1 MKKTL
6 LAAAVVGAFSA
17 TAAHAQSSVTLY
29 GLIDAG
35 IAYTSNSTTTAGAS
49 GSKNF
54 RATSGLVNG
63 SRWGL
68 KGSEDL
74 GGGNKAI
81 FVLENGFSINNGQSG
96 QNGRMFGRQAFVGL
110 QNDKFGAVTIGRQY
124 DSLVDYLAPLTLNGS
139 SFGGTI
145 ASHPYDNDNTNNS
158 FRVNNSV
165 KYSSANYNGLTF
177 GGLYGFSNKAGDFA
191 NNRAFSAGVN
201 YANGPLTLAAAY
213 LERQSGTGTGSNN
226 SGAIDTTSNAGDAVF
241 YASKQRVWGAGGN
254 YAFGPATVGFV
265 YTHTQLQGLA
275 GLYYN
280 STSTS
285 FNNDGLKFDNF
296 EVNGR
301 YMLTPAV
308 SLSAAYTYTMAKQDS
323 TDKKPKF
330 HTVTLQADYRLSK
343 RTDVYLTGS
352 YQHIS
357 DNEGTG
363 LQAGVGAAGGM
374 SSTSSQT
381 VVGTGIRHRF

>member
-6 LAAAVVGAFSA
+6 LAAAVVGAFSV
-17 TAAHAQSSVTLY
+17 TAHAQSSVTLY

-54 RATSGLVNG
+54 RATSGLING

-145 ASHPYDNDNTNNS
+145 ASHPYDNDNTNNP

-201 YANGPLTLAAAY
+201 YANGPLTVAAAY
-213 LERQSGTGTGSNN
+213 LERQGNPGNN
-226 SGAIDTTSNAGDAVF
+226 NTSGAVDTSNGGDSVF
-241 YASKQRVWGAGGN
+241 NASKQRVWGIGGN
-254 YAFGPATVGFV
+254 YAFGPATVGLV
-265 YTHTQLQGLA
+265 YTHSQLQGLA
-275 GLYYN
+275 GLNYN
-280 STSTS
+280 STAVS
-285 FNNDGLKFDNF
+285 FNNDGPLGTFFRYIGDTGTYIARYDDL
-296 EVNGR
+296 VNGKEEKID
-301 YMLTPAV
+301 V
-308 SLSAAYTYTMAKQDS
+308 SKVDVSMNGIELQDREFFAAIREGREPNASVAQVLPCYQVLHDLE
-323 TDKKPKF
+323 
-330 HTVTLQADYRLSK
+330 LQLD
-343 RTDVYLTGS
+343 
-352 YQHIS
+352 
-357 DNEGTG
+357 
-363 LQAGVGAAGGM
+363 AG
-374 SSTSSQT
+374 
-381 VVGTGIRHRF
+381 

>member
-6 LAAAVVGAFSA
+6 LAAAVVGAFSM
-17 TAAHAQSSVTLY
+17 TAHAQSSVTLY

-81 FVLENGFSINNGQSG
+81 FVLENGFSIANGSSLQNN
-96 QNGRMFGRQAFVGL
+96 RMFGRQAFVGL
-110 QNDKFGAVTIGRQY
+110 QNDRFGAVTIGRQY
-124 DSLVDYLAPLTLNGS
+124 DSVVDYLAPLTLNGS

-201 YANGPLTLAAAY
+201 YANGPLTVAAAY
-213 LERQSGTGTGSNN
+213 LERQGNPGNN
-226 SGAIDTTSNAGDAVF
+226 NTSGAVDTSANGDSIF
-241 YASKQRVWGAGGN
+241 QSSKQRVWGIGGN
-254 YAFGPATVGFV
+254 YAFGPATVGLV
-265 YTHTQLQGLA
+265 YTHTQLQGLS
-275 GLYYN
+275 GLNYN
-280 STSTS
+280 STAVS
-285 FNNDGLKFDNF
+285 FANDGLKFDNF

>member
-6 LAAAVVGAFSA
+6 LAAAVVGAFSM
-17 TAAHAQSSVTLY
+17 TAHAQSSVTLY

-35 IAYTSNSTTTAGAS
+35 VAYTSNSTTTAGAS

-68 KGSEDL
+68 KGAEDL

-81 FVLENGFSINNGQSG
+81 FVLENGFSINNGGLG
-96 QNGRMFGRQAFVGL
+96 QNNRMFGRQAFVGL
-110 QNDKFGAVTIGRQY
+110 QNDKYGSVTIGRQY
-124 DSLVDYLAPLTLNGS
+124 DSVVDYLAPLTLNGS

-191 NNRAFSAGVN
+191 NNRAYSAGVN
-201 YANGPLTLAAAY
+201 YANGPLTVGAAY
-213 LERQSGTGTGSNN
+213 LERQGNPGANN
-226 SGAIDTTSNAGDAVF
+226 TSGAVDTTANNGDSVF
-241 YASKQRVWGAGGN
+241 NASKQRVWGIGGN
-254 YAFGPATVGFV
+254 YAFGPATVGLV
-265 YTHTQLQGLA
+265 WTHTQLQGLTSA
-275 GLYYN
+275 LYN
-280 STSTS
+280 SQTTS
-285 FNNDGLKFDNF
+285 FNNDGLRFDNI

-308 SLSAAYTYTMAKQDS
+308 SLAAAYTYTMAKEDS
-323 TDKKPKF
+323 TGQKPKF

-363 LQAGVGAAGGM
+363 LQAGIGAAGGM

>member
-17 TAAHAQSSVTLY
+17 SAQAQSSVTLY

-35 IAYTSNSTTTAGAS
+35 VAYTSNSTNTAGAS

-68 KGSEDL
+68 KGAEDL

-81 FVLENGFSINNGQSG
+81 FVLENGFSINNGTSG

-110 QNDKFGAVTIGRQY
+110 QNDKFGSVTIGRQY

-145 ASHPYDNDNTNNS
+145 AAHPYDNDNTNNS

-177 GGLYGFSNKAGDFA
+177 GGLYGFSNKAGDFS

-201 YANGPLTLAAAY
+201 YANGPLTVAAAY
-213 LERQSGTGTGSNN
+213 LERQGNPGNNNTGGAVDTSSG
-226 SGAIDTTSNAGDAVF
+226 GDSVF
-241 YASKQRVWGAGGN
+241 NASKQRVWGIGGN
-254 YAFGPATVGFV
+254 YAFGPATVGLV
-265 YTHTQLQGLA
+265 YTHTQLQGLT
-275 GLYYN
+275 GLNYN
-280 STSTS
+280 STAVA
-285 FNNDGLKFDNF
+285 FGNDGLKFDNF

>member
-6 LAAAVVGAFSA
+6 LAAAAIGAFSVG
-17 TAAHAQSSVTLY
+17 AHAQSSVTLY

-35 IAYTSNSTTTAGAS
+35 VAYTSNSTNTIGAS

-81 FVLENGFSINNGQSG
+81 FVLENGFSINNGSLG
-96 QNGRMFGRQAFVGL
+96 QNNRMFGRQAFVGL
-110 QNDKFGAVTIGRQY
+110 QNDKFGSVTIGRQY
-124 DSLVDYLAPLTLNGS
+124 DSVVDYLAPLTLNGS

-145 ASHPYDNDNTNNS
+145 AAHPYDNDNTNNS

-201 YANGPLTLAAAY
+201 YANGPLTVGAAY
-213 LERQSGTGTGSNN
+213 LERQGNPGNN
-226 SGAIDTTSNAGDAVF
+226 NVAGAVDTSAGGDSVFNAQ
-241 YASKQRVWGAGGN
+241 KQRVWGIGGN
-254 YAFGPATVGFV
+254 YAFGPATVGLV
-265 YTHTQLQGLA
+265 YTHTQLQGLS
-275 GLYYN
+275 GINFN
-280 STSTS
+280 STAVG

-363 LQAGVGAAGGM
+363 LAAGVGAAGGM

>member
-6 LAAAVVGAFSA
+6 LAAAVVGASSM
-17 TAAHAQSSVTLY
+17 TAHAHSSVTLY

-35 IAYTSNSTTTAGAS
+35 VAHTSNSLTSTAW

-74 GGGNKAI
+74 GGGNKAV
-81 FVLENGFSINNGQSG
+81 FVLENTFSINNGQSI
-96 QNGRMFGRQAFVGL
+96 QNGHMFSRQAFVGL
-110 QNDKFGAVTIGRQY
+110 KNDRFGAVTIGRQY
-124 DSLVDYLAPLTLNGS
+124 DSLVDYLAPLTLNT

-145 ASHPYDNDNTNNS
+145 ASHPYNNDNINNS
-158 FRVNNSV
+158 FRVNNAV

-177 GGLYGFSNKAGDFA
+177 GGLSSLSNKAGDFS
-191 NNRAFSAGVN
+191 NNRIFSAGVN
-201 YANGPLTLAAAY
+201 YVNGPMTVAAAY
-213 LERQSGTGTGSNN
+213 LVGRQSNSSHNSS
-226 SGAIDTTSNAGDAVF
+226 SGAVDTLNGGNSIF
-241 YASKQRVWGAGGN
+241 KSSKQRVWGIGGN
-254 YAFGPATVGFV
+254 YAFGPTMVGLV
-265 YTHTQLQGLA
+265 YTHTQLQGLT
-275 GLYYN
+275 GLNYN
-280 STSTS
+280 STAVS
-285 FNNDGLKFDNF
+285 FANEDLKFDNY
-296 EVNGR
+296 ELNGR

-308 SLSAAYTYTMAKQDS
+308 SLSGAYTYTMAKQTSLDN
-323 TDKKPKF
+323 KPKF

-343 RTDVYLTGS
+343 RTDMYLTGS

-357 DNEGTG
+357 NNKGTG
-363 LQAGVGAAGGM
+363 LKAGIGAASGM
-374 SSTSSQT
+374 SSTHSQT